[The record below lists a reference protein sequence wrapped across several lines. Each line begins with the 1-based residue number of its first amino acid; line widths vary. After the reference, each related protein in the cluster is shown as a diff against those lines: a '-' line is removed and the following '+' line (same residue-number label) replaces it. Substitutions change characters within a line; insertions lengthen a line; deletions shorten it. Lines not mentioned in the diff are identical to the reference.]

1 MYKYFYCCHCKRR
14 TKKNPRLK
22 SGQRYCGSRDCQQA
36 RKNRH
41 ERERLK
47 NDPEYYLK
55 RKAQKISWSNKQH
68 GAYQKI
74 YRENHPEY
82 TLGNLFLQKTRYQR
96 IKTSPVPG
104 DKEQI
109 VKTDTLTSGM
119 LIDAGLYEI
128 RPYKS
133 DPGKKIVK
141 TDGLIVALS
150 IHSGLQE
157 GIPRHCKDGRH

>member
-1 MYKYFYCCHCKRR
+1 MAKYFYCCHCKRR

-47 NDPEYYLK
+47 NDPGYYLK
-55 RKAQKISWSNKQH
+55 RKAQKISWRDKQQ
-68 GAYQKI
+68 GAYQKS
-74 YRENHPEY
+74 YRETHPEY

-96 IKTSPVPG
+96 TKTRPVPG
-104 DKEQI
+104 DIEKI
-109 VKTDTLTSGM
+109 VKTDTLTPVM
-119 LIDAGLYEI
+119 LIEAGLYEI
-128 RPYKS
+128 RPYKR

-141 TDGLIVALS
+141 TDTLIVALS
-150 IHSGLQE
+150 IHSGVQE
-157 GIPRHCKDGRH
+157 GIAGNPAFL

>member
-1 MYKYFYCCHCKRR
+1 MKEHFICCHCKRR

-22 SGQRYCGSRDCQQA
+22 SGQRYCGSRGCQQA

-47 NDPEYYLK
+47 NDPEYYSK
-55 RKAQKISWSNKQH
+55 RKAQKADWQKRQQ
-68 GAYQKI
+68 GVYQRN
-74 YRENHPEY
+74 YRETHRDYLDQNRFMQR
-82 TLGNLFLQKTRYQR
+82 LRYQR
-96 IKTSPVPG
+96 IKTRPVPG
-104 DKEQI
+104 AIEKI

-119 LIDAGLYEI
+119 LIEAGLYEI
-128 RPYKS
+128 SPYKR

-141 TDGLIVALS
+141 TDTLIVVLS

-157 GIPRHCKDGRH
+157 GVAGNPAFL